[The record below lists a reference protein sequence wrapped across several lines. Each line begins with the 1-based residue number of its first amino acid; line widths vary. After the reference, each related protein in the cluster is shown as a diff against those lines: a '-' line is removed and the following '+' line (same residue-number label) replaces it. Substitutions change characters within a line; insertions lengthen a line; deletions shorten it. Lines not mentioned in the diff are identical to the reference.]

1 MPLKVGVQKDLNKT
15 PKIFT
20 IKRKVDKIHCI
31 KNKNLCSTTTK
42 KSLKVKR
49 QVIK

>member
-1 MPLKVGVQKDLNKT
+1 MPLKVGVQKGLNKT
-15 PKIFT
+15 PNIFT
-20 IKRKVDKIHCI
+20 TKRKVDKIHCI
-31 KNKNLCSTTTK
+31 ENKNLCSTTK